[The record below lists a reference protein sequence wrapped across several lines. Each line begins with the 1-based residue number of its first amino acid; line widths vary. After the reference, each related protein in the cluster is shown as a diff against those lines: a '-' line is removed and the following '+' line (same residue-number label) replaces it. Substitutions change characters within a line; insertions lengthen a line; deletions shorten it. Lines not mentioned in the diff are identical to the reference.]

1 MSTSSS
7 RSRVRST
14 ALAFCAAALATPLFA
29 QARDERTAAIGMRA
43 VVEQLVLPGSELV
56 AAASTLKSPVVVR
69 VLKVW
74 PHGTQFRY
82 DLEWTGLVAG
92 TFDLRS
98 FLARKDGSPAT
109 DLPPIEV
116 VVTGV
121 LGKDLVEPSE
131 LTPKPTERL
140 GGYSTAQ
147 KVFWVL
153 WGIGFVLILFVGRR
167 FRRQKR
173 VVVVVPTL
181 ADRLRPL
188 VEAVATGASDTA
200 AQAELERLLVAFWRS
215 RLGLADQKAGDA
227 IVAIRQH
234 PEAGVLLRQLEAWLH
249 MPKPELPKQVDW
261 ANLLQPY
268 RAVTAKSFEPI
279 APPEAG

>member
-1 MSTSSS
+1 MNTSPS
-7 RSRVRST
+7 RSPVRSAIF
-14 ALAFCAAALATPLFA
+14 ALCIATLASAAAT
-29 QARDERTAAIGMRA
+29 QSRDERKAAVGMRA
-43 VVEQLVLPGSELV
+43 VVEQLVLPGSELA
-56 AAASTLKSPVVVR
+56 AAASSLKSPVVVR

-82 DLEWTGLVAG
+82 DLEWTGLEPG
-92 TFDLRS
+92 TYDLGR
-98 FLARKDGSPAT
+98 FLARKDGSPTT

-121 LGKDLVEPSE
+121 LGKGLVEPSE
-131 LTPKPTERL
+131 LAPKSTERL
-140 GGYSTAQ
+140 GGYSTTQ

-153 WGIGFVLILFVGRR
+153 WGIGLVLILFVGRR

-173 VVVVVPTL
+173 VVVAVPTL

-188 VEAVATGASDTA
+188 VEAVAGGTTDTA

-215 RLGLADQKAGDA
+215 RLGLTDQKAGDA

-279 APPEAG
+279 APSEAG

>member
-1 MSTSSS
+1 MSTSPS

-14 ALAFCAAALATPLFA
+14 ALAFCATALATPLFA

-43 VVEQLVLPGSELV
+43 VVEQLVLPGTELV

-92 TFDLRS
+92 TFDLCS

-109 DLPPIEV
+109 DLPKIEV

-131 LTPKPTERL
+131 LTPKSTERL

-173 VVVVVPTL
+173 AVVVVPTL
-181 ADRLRPL
+181 ADRLRRL

-249 MPKPELPKQVDW
+249 MPKPELPQQVDW